1 MPLSFDPDGGSLV
14 DPTWAAVFLSE
25 RDVAGQ
31 IPINFVTS
39 SAVSI
44 RAACFGNG
52 IFEAQAAQKCISN
65 LLAAGYRRFIVDI
78 YWSVGSRTWT
88 FCPVSIPTN
97 VAVDTVSST
106 SPSATPTATAG
117 VSDGRVTEI
126 VTESGAHLLQLG
138 PYLCSRGLDLSGLVD
153 IWQDYF
159 KRTTSQLNVYTRY
172 ISFNLHVAA
181 DPETPTVPASI
192 VPNRDLP
199 TGSERVGEFL
209 DDRLLAYIYTPAQ
222 LSDER
227 QNLNESW
234 YEVDDGYKPI
244 AEYFTTNVADDGT
257 QSTPDGWP
265 CTKYVQLAREKRLL
279 LEYGTIDP
287 QLQNYVPVPDDS
299 EVLFPPG
306 YLSSVVPVA
315 AADGGSLD
323 SGCIYDQDATLVSQ
337 VNTSWAVSSRIPI
350 PSGLNQSDG
359 LADLSAMAVNLTA
372 CGLTPTL
379 NDTIFNVTADV
390 DMVPYRNV
398 SLSSSWA
405 WAIGEPHD
413 SYVTEDMDA
422 PKKQR
427 CAVMDLSLQGHWRSA
442 NCTESRRAACRVGN
456 SPFTWTLSNESY
468 DYSTAYSTACT
479 GDTTMGVPRTGLE
492 NTYLYRYLLSQSTEV
507 MDPTSADAVMKEVW
521 LDFNSLDIP
530 SCWVTGGP
538 DAECPYASD
547 PQQLEK
553 RTVLVAAIAGIV
565 ICIIAALTL
574 FVKCNAN
581 RRNSRRRKRVIQGWE
596 YEGVPS

>member
-1 MPLSFDPDGGSLV
+1 MPLSYNPDGSLV

-52 IFEAQAAQKCISN
+52 IFEDTAAERCISN
-65 LLAAGYRRFIVDI
+65 LLAVGYRRFIVDL
-78 YWSVGSRTWT
+78 YWSVTSKTWT
-88 FCPVSIPTN
+88 FCPVRIPAN
-97 VAVDTVSST
+97 AAVETVT
-106 SPSATPTATAG
+106 SALPSATPTATAG
-117 VSDGRVTEI
+117 VSQGKVTEI
-126 VTESGAHLLQLG
+126 VTDSGAHLVQLG
-138 PYLCSRGLDLSGLVD
+138 PYLCSRNFDLSSLVD

-159 KRTTSQLNVYTRY
+159 KSTTSQLNVYTRY

-181 DPETPTVPASI
+181 DPETPDEPASE
-192 VPNRDLP
+192 VPNTDLP
-199 TGSERVGEFL
+199 VGSERVGEL
-209 DDRLLAYIYTPAQ
+209 IDDRLLAYIYTPAQ
-222 LSDER
+222 LADER
-227 QNLNESW
+227 QNLNDSW

-244 AEYFTTNVADDGT
+244 AEYFTTIVAPDGT
-257 QSTPDGWP
+257 HSTPDGWP

-287 QLQNYVPVPDDS
+287 QLHNYVPVPDDS

-306 YLSSVVPVA
+306 YLSSIVPVA
-315 AADGGSLD
+315 SADSGSLD
-323 SGCIYDQDATLVSQ
+323 SSCFYNPQATLVSQ
-337 VNTSWAVSSRIPI
+337 VNTSWAVSSRIPV
-350 PSGLNQSDG
+350 PSRLNQSAG
-359 LADLSAMAVNLTA
+359 LADLSAMVVNLTA

-379 NDTIFNVTADV
+379 NDTIFNVTADA
-390 DMVPYRNV
+390 DAAPYRNI

-405 WAIGEPHD
+405 WDIGEPHD
-413 SYVTEDMDA
+413 SSITEDMDA
-422 PKKQR
+422 PKRNR

-442 NCTESRRAACRVGN
+442 NCSEPRRAACRVGHL
-456 SPFTWTLSNESY
+456 PFTWTLSDGLY
-468 DYSTAYSTACT
+468 DYGDAYANACPENSS
-479 GDTTMGVPRTGLE
+479 MAVPRTGLE
-492 NTYLYRYLLSQSTEV
+492 NTYLYRHLLSQSADV
-507 MDPTSADAVMKEVW
+507 IDPTSTDPALREVW

-538 DAECPYASD
+538 DAECSYASD

-581 RRNSRRRKRVIQGWE
+581 RRNSRRGKRVIQGWE